1 MNDALS
7 LLKILLQIDSSDT
20 SQDAILNFYIT
31 KAKNAILNY
40 CVMTEADY
48 IILGLINQT
57 AELALYFYQ
66 NKKALGL
73 KDMAE
78 GTRSKSYIEEAIPSS
93 IIVTLPLP
101 NITLI

>member
-1 MNDALS
+1 MTEPLS
-7 LLKILLQIDSSDT
+7 LLKILLQIDDFDI

-31 KAKNAILNY
+31 KSKNAILNY

-101 NITLI
+101 NITLS